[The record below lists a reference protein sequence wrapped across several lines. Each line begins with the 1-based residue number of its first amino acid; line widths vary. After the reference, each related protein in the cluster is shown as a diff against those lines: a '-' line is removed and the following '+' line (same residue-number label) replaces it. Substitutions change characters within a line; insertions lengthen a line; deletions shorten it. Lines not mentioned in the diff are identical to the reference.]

1 KANASEIEEYGT
13 NLVYL
18 SSHERLKLAI
28 AGKNNGV
35 WELGDA
41 SVDVGE
47 VYARVAR
54 VDDHSVV
61 IERKGSDY
69 RAAEKS
75 LKFFFDLKSRK
86 AVKVVAFEPS
96 VSVLSLRQVD
106 NRVCASI
113 AAGETAFVSCGN
125 GEQQDVV
132 AQPGPSG
139 NLIESMQDPL
149 SPSY

>member
-1 KANASEIEEYGT
+1 MNVSSLFAALKVLLFGILSTPMLQSGANVSLTIPIDAEHTLLLIGGQKANASEIEEYGT

-69 RAAEKS
+69 
-75 LKFFFDLKSRK
+75 
-86 AVKVVAFEPS
+86 
-96 VSVLSLRQVD
+96 
-106 NRVCASI
+106 
-113 AAGETAFVSCGN
+113 
-125 GEQQDVV
+125 
-132 AQPGPSG
+132 
-139 NLIESMQDPL
+139 
-149 SPSY
+149 